1 MPAVRSVVTIHPT
14 REDHTTEH
22 TEVAPFLCAL
32 CALCGNNIPSTGGS
46 YHGAHRGFSNF
57 SVPAVLSVVSFGLI
71 RLYHQLSLLGY
82 NTDLCQLVPLVL
94 DQK

>member
-1 MPAVRSVVTIHPT
+1 
-14 REDHTTEH
+14 
-22 TEVAPFLCAL
+22 
-32 CALCGNNIPSTGGS
+32 
-46 YHGAHRGFSNF
+46 
-57 SVPAVLSVVSFGLI
+57 VPAVLSVVSFGLI